1 MCKARFAL
9 TRTLKSATIL
19 YMDMEEIVNTIE
31 KAEETT
37 QEKETRLQRL
47 ERFMDINYALF
58 FAPLI
63 VAVLYAVSLYVSGV
77 WPFGQGLTAAS
88 YDLSAQICPFIEHL
102 FDVLD
107 GKSSLFYSYAIA
119 GGADVTGTFLYFFV
133 SPFSFIFLLAGDG
146 MVAHMS
152 SIVML
157 LKLAAICVA
166 GVWFAKYLFKGIP
179 EYICAAI
186 GIVYAYCGY
195 MFVANTYINWMDFL
209 IYMPFAA
216 GAFVHYVKTGKILP
230 FAILVAC
237 CIYTCFSIA
246 CFSMFTAFP
255 CLVFYGLLCGERG
268 KKHTLIA
275 GVCWAFVIAILLS
288 LPILLPALSAYL
300 NGGRGGD
307 LFENFWYGF
316 TVSSTGELTSFNAEK
331 FWDRYSE
338 SLYEKFSYIVSDT
351 IFVLLTIIW
360 FFRRGLKDNFAK
372 FMLFC
377 GIATML
383 PVVVDEAML
392 LMNMGSYMSYALR
405 FGFLNAVYFL
415 GGTCLALEDLCYDWD
430 KAYDGTY
437 LPLFAALPD
446 GLRKRLP
453 KAYLDGGRDALNGK
467 TDEEIAA
474 YKKTEIKQSYTLWV
488 VLIAFGVLVAIAAV
502 VLLFVITNEN
512 YLSMWD
518 SMVAGL
524 PDASE
529 LISNFKSVSGRFAHS
544 EGGLEVVALLA
555 VIVAIVALVGVIL
568 VRFKAVSLKIVTYML
583 LVVVG
588 VQVLFYNNQI
598 VIGNR
603 SSQHIKSAT
612 FSEISQTLNNLQTDE
627 DGNLAYFRVKD
638 YSDNITANAPFSANF
653 NSVSVFSSVIDADNF
668 ETFHL
673 FAYNGN
679 GKNSLKSSHNSSKI
693 NRSDEFGDS
702 FWGYKYII
710 VRDKAEQSVYKN
722 SVSRRKWWKP
732 LMLKGENGEEI
743 QYVVPDKLDSNYFYY
758 VYVNRAVFPL
768 AFTVDDGAFT
778 FEQPNEANSSY
789 RKTNQQALYKF
800 LRGKTLKEMRKPTG
814 SNSSEFVTPETAKEL
829 AEYLREERGGKDAKV
844 DVGAGKITVRIT
856 AQKDG
861 ECLFMPF
868 VASKGYT
875 AKVNGKNT
883 ELVDN
888 DLKLIS
894 VELKAGENV
903 VELTYSSPY
912 AKYMAV
918 GALLAVLGLC
928 VVALVLKKTK
938 LFTWTAPVVSWA
950 GIALSVGVM
959 AFFMLYPTVVWLT
972 KAVLAAPLLW
982 ENVATFFGLI
992 F

>member
-1 MCKARFAL
+1 MGGVAFAL
-9 TRTLKSATIL
+9 TRVLKSATIL
-19 YMDMEEIVNTIE
+19 YMEMEENVNVTEDID
-31 KAEETT
+31 ETA
-37 QEKETRLQRL
+37 QVKETRFQRL
-47 ERFMDINYALF
+47 GRFMDINYALF

-63 VAVLYAVSLYVSGV
+63 VVVLYAVALFVSGV
-77 WPFGQGLTAAS
+77 WPFGNGLTAAS

-119 GGADVTGTFLYFFV
+119 GGADVTGTFLYFFI

-152 SIVML
+152 SIVMT

-179 EYICAAI
+179 EYICTVI
-186 GIVYAYCGY
+186 GVVYAYCGY

-246 CFSMFTAFP
+246 CFAMFTAFP
-255 CLVFYGLLCGERG
+255 CLVFYGLLCGEKG

-275 GVCWAFVIAILLS
+275 GVCWAFVIALLLS

-316 TVSSTGELTSFNAEK
+316 SVSGTGELTSFNAEK

-338 SLYEKFSYIVSDT
+338 SLYEKFSYILSDT
-351 IFVLLTIIW
+351 IFVVLTIVW
-360 FFRRGLKDNFAK
+360 FFRRGLKDNFSK

-405 FGFLNAVYFL
+405 FGFLNALYFL
-415 GGTCLALEDLCYDWD
+415 GGACLALEDLCYDWD
-430 KAYDGTY
+430 RAYDGTH
-437 LPLFAALPD
+437 LPLFAALPQR
-446 GLRKRLP
+446 LSKRLP
-453 KAYLDGGRDALNGK
+453 KQYLDGGRDALNGK

-474 YKKTEIKQSYTLWV
+474 YKSAEIKQSKMLWT
-488 VLIAFGVLVAIAAV
+488 VLIVFGVLVVIAAV
-502 VLLFVITNEN
+502 VLIFVITNDT

-518 SMVAGL
+518 GFVAGL
-524 PDASE
+524 SDASE

-544 EGGLEVVALLA
+544 EGGLEVIALLA
-555 VIVAIVALVGVIL
+555 VIVAIVAFIGVIL
-568 VRFKAVSLKIVTYML
+568 VRYKAVSLQIVSYML
-583 LVVVG
+583 IVVVG
-588 VQVLFYNNQI
+588 IQVLFYNNQI

-612 FSEISQTLNNLQTDE
+612 FTEISQTLNRLETDE
-627 DGNLAYFRVKD
+627 DGNLAHFRVKD
-638 YSDNITANAPFSANF
+638 FSDNITANAPFSSNF

-668 ETFHL
+668 ATYHL
-673 FAYNGN
+673 FGYKGN
-679 GKNSLKSSHNSSKI
+679 GKNSLKSAHNSSKI

-710 VRDKAEQSVYKN
+710 VRDKEEQGTYKN
-722 SVSRRKWWKP
+722 STSRKKWWKP
-732 LMLKGENGEEI
+732 LMVTNENGEEV
-743 QYVVPDKLDSNYFYY
+743 QYVVPDKLDSNYYY
-758 VYVNRAVFPL
+758 FVYENESVFPL
-768 AFTVDDGAFT
+768 AFTVDDGAFA
-778 FEQPNEANSSY
+778 FEKPNEANSTY
-789 RKTNQQALYKF
+789 RKYNQQALYKF
-800 LRGKTLKEMRKPTG
+800 LRGKTLKEMKRVTG
-814 SNSSEFVTPETAKEL
+814 SSSGDFVTPETAKEL

-875 AKVNGKNT
+875 ATVNGKSAT
-883 ELVDN
+883 LVEN

-894 VELKAGENV
+894 VELEAGENV
-903 VELTYSSPY
+903 VEFVYSSPY
-912 AKYMAV
+912 AKYMAIGTV
-918 GALLAVLGLC
+918 AAVLGLC
-928 VVALVLKKTK
+928 VVAFVLKKTK
-938 LFTWTAPVVSWA
+938 LFTWSAPVISWA

-972 KAVLAAPLLW
+972 KTVLAAPLLW
-982 ENVATFFGLI
+982 ENVTTFFGVL